1 MPLPVIREAE
11 IIQREKKVTSS
22 NMVSRKI
29 IFLLW
34 GKRNR

>member
-11 IIQREKKVTSS
+11 IIQRKKMTSS